1 LEFHVCPC
9 SAYGVPASPFCHK
22 GFRFE
27 ADMKGDRPKDL
38 GRGSPINWK
47 FDAQPVTPSMAV
59 SFRTTGGS
67 SGGGRLATSKSVN
80 RPCTWDHP
88 GSKDAPPEGFSRAVE
103 YGPIRS
109 RFTVH
114 SVFSGIHRLSH
125 GRQEER

>member
-1 LEFHVCPC
+1 MVRGLEFNVCPC

-80 RPCTWDHP
+80 RPCTWDHT
-88 GSKDAPPEGFSRAVE
+88 GLEAAPTGGTFED
-103 YGPIRS
+103 IS